1 MLCIINIF
9 FFSSSRFGI
18 RGKKLHFSSS
28 YAPKGSSIA
37 KSPSLCSTEREEED
51 CIIFSEGVIEEYL
64 AFDHTDM

>member
-1 MLCIINIF
+1 MSLILLF
-9 FFSSSRFGI
+9 LPLPRFGI

-28 YAPKGSSIA
+28 YKP
-37 KSPSLCSTEREEED
+37 SPTIKASGLCAVGGEEAD